1 MEILLI
7 FILFAGS
14 IILVAQPL
22 FKPVSKATKTIVIEL
37 KNLEDQKLALYH
49 QIKQIELESELGLL
63 TEEDYSSTRFRL
75 KTEASGL
82 IGQINELK
90 KK

>member
-14 IILVAQPL
+14 IILVAKPL
-22 FKPVSKATKTIVIEL
+22 FRPIIKDTKATAAEL
-37 KNLEDQKLALYH
+37 KNLEEQKQALYH

-63 TEEDYSSTRFRL
+63 TEEDYSSTRNRL
-75 KTEASGL
+75 KIEASGL